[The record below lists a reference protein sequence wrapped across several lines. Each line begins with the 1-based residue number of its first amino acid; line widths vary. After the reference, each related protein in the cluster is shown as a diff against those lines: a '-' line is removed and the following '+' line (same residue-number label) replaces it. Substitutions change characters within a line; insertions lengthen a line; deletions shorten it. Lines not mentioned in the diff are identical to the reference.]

1 MAARNDLHEKQLL
14 PYTYWRGI
22 FQRISLGMGGGG
34 KKLEKKQKRAAKG
47 CWNSWNCLLN
57 GKQMAAAT

>member
-1 MAARNDLHEKQLL
+1 
-14 PYTYWRGI
+14 
-22 FQRISLGMGGGG
+22 MGGGG